1 MSGFFPNPTGY
12 LYELSKLVVDSMHLQ
27 TYEDANKDLLKAITK
42 PFTKL
47 IVEVSIIHNLLPH
60 FKESFHRQVNAKKN
74 EAKGISFF
82 CLFFKVDSKEI
93 NKIATD
99 GETDI
104 SLLKTCCKSK
114 TITKLNMTGSVISE
128 KICTKNCKSTL

>member
-1 MSGFFPNPTGY
+1 
-12 LYELSKLVVDSMHLQ
+12 MHLQ

-60 FKESFHRQVNAKKN
+60 FKESFQRQVNAKN
-74 EAKGISFF
+74 EAKVISFF